1 MCGVFGYIG
10 KKNNAPEI
18 VFNGIK
24 FLEYRGY
31 DSWGEAVF
39 KKDKR
44 GRKELLIFKN
54 IGKITGQ
61 APKIKSFLALGHTR
75 WATHGGVTIKNTH
88 PHTDC
93 LKRFALVH
101 NGIIENFDKIKPFLI
116 KKDHKFISQT
126 DTEVAAHLI
135 EENLKKTKNF
145 WQGFVK
151 TFAKLEGLNA
161 LVILDKETEKIYAVK
176 NGSPLVIG
184 FGKGENFIASDVAGL
199 LPHTKKVSFLED
211 NQGAILSKNKIIFYD
226 LKRNQIIT
234 PKIFTVNWNPTSTA
248 LGKFRHF
255 MLKEIFEQP
264 KVLEN
269 ILQNSSDQI
278 NNLAKL
284 IKKSYGTY
292 FVGCG
297 TAAHACLFAQYLF
310 AKVVRRHTNFAFG
323 SEFGY
328 LVDFLKDNSLVIA
341 LSQSGETIDI
351 IESIDKA
358 LQKKAK
364 VAAIVNVL
372 GSTLYRKAN
381 FKILL
386 NAGPEKAVAST
397 KSFTAKLA
405 VLILV
410 SYCLNNH
417 LEEGK
422 ERLKKVIKETELI
435 LKNLSVIK
443 KLTKKIAKKQHLF
456 VIGRG
461 LSYPIALEAALKIKE
476 ISYIHAEGFAAGELK
491 HGAIALIEK
500 GTPCLVLAPND
511 ETYGAVISGAMELK
525 ARGGFIVGIAE
536 ENRKEIFDYF
546 IKVKDFGPATAIL
559 QAVVVQLL
567 AYFLGLELGCEIDK
581 PRNLAKSVTVR

>member
-24 FLEYRGY
+24 SLEYRGY
-31 DSWGEAVF
+31 DSWGEAIL
-39 KKDKR
+39 KKEKK
-44 GRKELLIFKN
+44 GKKLLIFKN
-54 IGKITGQ
+54 IGEITSR
-61 APKIKSFLALGHTR
+61 APKNKSFLALGHTR
-75 WATHGGVTIKNTH
+75 WATHGGITIKNSH

-101 NGIIENFDKIKPFLI
+101 NGIIENFDKIKIELI
-116 KKDHKFISQT
+116 KSNHQFISET

-145 WQGFVK
+145 WEAFLK
-151 TFAKLEGLNA
+151 SFTKLEGLNA
-161 LVILDKETEKIYAVK
+161 IIVLDSQTEKIYAAK

-184 FGKGENFIASDVAGL
+184 FGKEENFIGSDVAGL
-199 LPHTKKVSFLED
+199 LPHTKKVVFLED
-211 NQGAILSKNKIIFYD
+211 NQGAILDKDKIIFYD
-226 LKRNQIIT
+226 LKKDRIIN
-234 PKIFTVNWNPTSTA
+234 PKIFTVPWDQTSTTQ
-248 LGKFRHF
+248 GKFKHF

-264 KVLEN
+264 KILEN

-278 NNLAKL
+278 KRLTEL

-310 AKVVRRHTNFAFG
+310 AKVAHQHTNFAYG
-323 SEFGY
+323 SEFSY
-328 LVDFLKDNSLVIA
+328 LVDFLKESSLVIA

-364 VAAIVNVL
+364 VAAVVNVL
-372 GSTLYRKAN
+372 GSTLYRKAH

-386 NAGPEKAVAST
+386 NAGQEKAVAST

-405 VLILV
+405 ILILV
-410 SYCLNNH
+410 SYCLNNC

-422 ERLKKVIKETELI
+422 ERLKKVIKEIEETFN
-435 LKNLSVIK
+435 NLSVIK
-443 KLTKKIAKKQHLF
+443 KLAKKIAKREHLY

-491 HGAIALIEK
+491 HGVIALIEK
-500 GTPCLVLAPND
+500 GTPCLVFAPND

-525 ARGGFIVGIAE
+525 ARGGFIIGIAQ

-546 IKVKDFGPATAIL
+546 IKVKDVGPATAIP
-559 QAVVVQLL
+559 QAVIAQLL
-567 AYFLGLELGCEIDK
+567 AYFLGLELNREIDK
-581 PRNLAKSVTVR
+581 PRNLAKSVTVK